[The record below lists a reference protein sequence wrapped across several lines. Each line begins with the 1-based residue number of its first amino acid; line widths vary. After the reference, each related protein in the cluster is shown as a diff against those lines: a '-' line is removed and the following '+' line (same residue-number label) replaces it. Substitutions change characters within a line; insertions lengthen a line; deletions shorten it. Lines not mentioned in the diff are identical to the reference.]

1 MDTLQSNPSVKSLA
15 TIKEAIELVLEVQRE
30 ELHRKSPAHNR
41 EISKVEVADV
51 A

>member
-15 TIKEAIELVLEVQRE
+15 TIKEAIELVLEIPRE
-30 ELHRKSPAHNR
+30 ELRRKSPAHRR
-41 EISKVEVADV
+41 EISRVEMADV